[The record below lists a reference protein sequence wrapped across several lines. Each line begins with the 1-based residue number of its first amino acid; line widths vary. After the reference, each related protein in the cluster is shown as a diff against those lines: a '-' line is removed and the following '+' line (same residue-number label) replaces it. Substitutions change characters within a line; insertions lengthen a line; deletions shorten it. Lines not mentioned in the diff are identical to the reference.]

1 MIAVRM
7 ATDADAEQVARLGRQ
22 FYEAGGLNKYLFE
35 YSEDDVS
42 ALIAKTI
49 AEPSACT
56 IVAEDGDRIIG
67 MAAAVSYNHFL
78 SPSTT
83 MAQELFWWIEP
94 EHRGSGAGLMIM
106 RALEDWAKSA
116 GASVMVMVTL
126 HGLGHERLD
135 KIYRQDGYAPLEYSY
150 MKRI

>member
-1 MIAVRM
+1 MNVRM
-7 ATDADAEQVARLGRQ
+7 ATESDAEEIAGLGRQ
-22 FYEAGGLNKYLFE
+22 FYEAGGLNRYLDD
-35 YSEDDVS
+35 YSEQAVRD
-42 ALIAKTI
+42 LIARTI

-56 IVAEDGDRIIG
+56 IVAEYGDRIVG

-78 SPSTT
+78 SPTVIV
-83 MAQELFWWIEP
+83 AQELFWWIEP
-94 EHRGSGAGLMIM
+94 EYRGSGAGLKVM
-106 RALEDWAKSA
+106 RALENWALSV

-135 KIYRQDGYAPLEYSY
+135 KIYRQDGYSPLEYSY